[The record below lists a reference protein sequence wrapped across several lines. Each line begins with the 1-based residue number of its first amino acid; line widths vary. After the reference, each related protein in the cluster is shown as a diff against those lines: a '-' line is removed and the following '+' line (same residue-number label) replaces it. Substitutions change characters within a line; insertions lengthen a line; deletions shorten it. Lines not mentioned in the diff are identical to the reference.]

1 MRASSISARSCEPHR
16 SLAARAGKR
25 NILWDLALGDRNLR
39 LLRKVSRHA
48 RATGSGSRDRRR
60 DCRLVSWERE
70 VSRKASRERVFAR
83 ERDIGGQASR
93 CRLSRQVGRDAGRSR
108 VGRQVSRDA
117 SRRRLGWQVG
127 RDTSRCGFS
136 WQVRGDTGWG
146 RLSREV
152 SRKTSRERV
161 LSWEWDVGGDASR
174 RRLSGQV
181 GRQARGCRVRGQ
193 ISWKAR
199 REGDVRGETRWE
211 WEVRWDIGW
220 DGKIRREASLRGQHR
235 A

>member
-16 SLAARAGKR
+16 SLAARAGER
-25 NILWDLALGDRNLR
+25 NILWDLALGDGNLR
-39 LLRKVSRHA
+39 LLGKISRHA

-60 DCRLVSWERE
+60 DCRLVSRERE

-83 ERDIGGQASR
+83 GRDVGGETSR

-108 VGRQVSRDA
+108 VGRQVRRDA
-117 SRRRLGWQVG
+117 GRRRLSWQVG
-127 RDTSRCGFS
+127 RDTSWCGLS
-136 WQVRGDTGWG
+136 WQVRGDAGWD

-174 RRLSGQV
+174 CRLSGQV
-181 GRQARGCRVRGQ
+181 GRQARWCRVRGQ
-193 ISWKAR
+193 ISWQAR
-199 REGDVRGETRWE
+199 REGNVRGETRWE
-211 WEVRWDIGW
+211 WEVRWDIGR
-220 DGKIRREASLRGQHR
+220 DGKIRREASLRGWY
-235 A
+235 AA